1 MVTTKEL
8 IQENN
13 EKREQLTEENER
25 YYSNMLV
32 YIRSK
37 FLLSERAT
45 EELLM
50 EMLEHLLEGQQDG
63 KSAEEIY
70 GRDPRAYADEV
81 IAQMPKEKKK
91 NQLLFGIQVVVG
103 VLGWMV
109 LTRGAILGIMSF
121 FQPVDERLFLV
132 STTALLLTVL
142 LIVITGLVSLMKVV
156 SKTAFEKKKST
167 WKVTLVGGV
176 FGVLVF
182 GLFMG
187 IAFFL
192 KDRGP
197 AIEFPWLASLLA
209 GFVLLL
215 VSQWIARKNEST
227 Y

>member
-13 EKREQLTEENER
+13 EKREQLTAANEQ

-37 FLLSERAT
+37 FSLSERAI

-50 EMLEHLLEGQQDG
+50 ELLEHLLEGQQDG
-63 KSAEEIY
+63 KSAEEIF

-91 NQLLFGIQVVVG
+91 NQLLYGIQLIVG
-103 VLGWMV
+103 VLGWMI
-109 LTRGAILGIMSF
+109 LARGAILGILSF
-121 FQPVDERLFLV
+121 FQPVDERLYII
-132 STTALLLTVL
+132 STAALLVAVL
-142 LIVITGLVSLMKVV
+142 LIVGVGVISLMKFVREN
-156 SKTAFEKKKST
+156 AFDEKKST
-167 WKVTLVGGV
+167 LKLAIVGGV
-176 FGVLVF
+176 SGVLVF

-187 IAFFL
+187 IAFLL
-192 KDRGP
+192 KDKGP
-197 AIEFPWLASLLA
+197 TIEFPWLASLLA

-215 VSQWIARKNEST
+215 VSQWIASKNEST
-227 Y
+227 S

>member
-13 EKREQLTEENER
+13 EKREHLTEANEK
-25 YYSNMLV
+25 YYSNILV
-32 YIRSK
+32 YIRSR
-37 FLLSERAT
+37 FSLSERAM

-63 KSAEEIY
+63 KSAEEIF
-70 GRDPRAYADEV
+70 GGDPRAYADEV

-91 NQLLFGIQVVVG
+91 NQLLYGIQLIVG

-109 LTRGAILGIMSF
+109 LSRGAILGILSF
-121 FQPVDERLFLV
+121 FQPVDEQLYLI
-132 STTALLLTVL
+132 STAALLVAVL
-142 LIVITGLVSLMKVV
+142 LIVGIGVVLLMKFVR
-156 SKTAFEKKKST
+156 KTAFEEKKST
-167 WKVTLVGGV
+167 WKFTIAGGV

-187 IAFFL
+187 IAFFF
-192 KDRGP
+192 KDKGP
-197 AIEFPWLASLLA
+197 AIQFPWLASLLA
-209 GFVLLL
+209 GFLLLL

>member
-70 GRDPRAYADEV
+70 GRDPKAYADEL

-91 NQLLFGIQVVVG
+91 NQLLFGIQLTVG

-109 LTRGAILGIMSF
+109 IARGAILGIMSF
-121 FQPVDERLFLV
+121 FQPVDERLYVV
-132 STTALLLTVL
+132 STIALLAAVL
-142 LIVITGLVSLMKVV
+142 LITAVGVLLLINMVN
-156 SKTAFEKKKST
+156 KTAFEEKKST
-167 WKVTLVGGV
+167 WKFAIGGGMT
-176 FGVLVF
+176 GVMVF
-182 GLFMG
+182 GLLMG
-187 IAFFL
+187 IAFFF
-192 KDRGP
+192 KERGP

-215 VSQWIARKNEST
+215 VSQWISRTNEGIS
-227 Y
+227 

>member
-1 MVTTKEL
+1 MVTTKDL
-8 IQENN
+8 IKENN
-13 EKREQLTEENER
+13 EKRQQLSGESEQ

-63 KSAEEIY
+63 KSAEEIF
-70 GRDPRAYADEV
+70 GRDPKAYADEV
-81 IAQMPKEKKK
+81 IAQMPIEKKK
-91 NQLLFGIQVVVG
+91 NQLLFGMQLVVG

-109 LTRGAILGIMSF
+109 LTRGAILGIMSL
-121 FQPVDERLFLV
+121 FQTVDERLYLV
-132 STTALLLTVL
+132 STIALLLTVIF
-142 LIVITGLVSLMKVV
+142 IVITGVVLLMKVV
-156 SKTAFEKKKST
+156 SKIAFDKKKNN
-167 WKVTLVGGV
+167 WKVTIFGGF
-176 FGVLVF
+176 FGVLVS

-209 GFVLLL
+209 GFALLL
-215 VSQWIARKNEST
+215 ISQWISRKNEST

>member
-13 EKREQLTEENER
+13 EKREQLTEENEQ

-50 EMLEHLLEGQQDG
+50 ELLEHLLEGQQDG
-63 KSAEEIY
+63 KGAEELF
-70 GRDPRAYADEV
+70 GGNPRAYADEV

-91 NQLLFGIQVVVG
+91 NQLLFGIQVSVSA
-103 VLGWMV
+103 LSWMV
-109 LTRGAILGIMSF
+109 LARGAILGIMSF
-121 FQPVDERLFLV
+121 FQPVDERLYLI
-132 STTALLLTVL
+132 STSALLVAVL
-142 LIVITGLVSLMKVV
+142 LIVVVGVISLMKVV
-156 SKTAFEKKKST
+156 SKNAFEKKKST

-176 FGVLVF
+176 SGVLVF

-197 AIEFPWLASLLA
+197 AIEFPWVASLLA

-215 VSQWIARKNEST
+215 VSQWIARKNDGT